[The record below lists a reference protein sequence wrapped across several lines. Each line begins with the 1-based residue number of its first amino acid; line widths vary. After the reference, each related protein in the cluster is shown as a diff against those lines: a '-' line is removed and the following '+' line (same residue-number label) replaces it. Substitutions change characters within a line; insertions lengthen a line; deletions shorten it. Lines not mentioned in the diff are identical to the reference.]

1 MKIIYLFLCLSLN
14 SFFFSNSLNAKELY
28 CLKETGFIY
37 PEFKANNCLKDEIE
51 ISKSEYFSI
60 KDLDREV
67 RAKELIEIRKI
78 HSKAM
83 EVKSNEIRAKNN
95 QKLNLTESEL
105 KFKSKCEKSIF
116 GFGNQPGTAE
126 YNSCIVK
133 EKLKA
138 DIELKKKEKQEQ
150 ERIAFEDKRKKE
162 LLERQENA
170 KKLEIDRQKEK
181 LAKQSYFDKNK
192 KNKEEESQARLANL
206 QNSSNKQINKIKNK
220 ELLIFYV
227 DRNFSEKNSIPK
239 ISSTENYFKSL
250 EVLDEKVLKRLLLE
264 NERII
269 FVSPKK
275 FLVNSN
281 VVEEKVISSKFVV
294 SSRKISNN
302 DYNRLQRELDIA
314 GRNIMNAE
322 QQANA
327 ADANTPA
334 YCPPNAY
341 NPGQFWS
348 CLATQATGI
357 ALRSKW
363 RNAANEFASQES
375 YLASQLSNT
384 PPYIDEK
391 IYKSYDYK
399 LTRVKAIKIISYNLV
414 DINNDQISK
423 KIFNINDHREFK
435 ILANVNPNDDN
446 YSDIIKSGNSNSDI
460 ENWKKNRMSELNLD
474 ELKKNISKSD
484 SMSKIKTSE
493 ILYALDLKTDYF
505 DSLKNLFSNNKKSD
519 FNDVKTY
526 NNKDY

>member
-1 MKIIYLFLCLSLN
+1 MKIIYLFLFLSLSN
-14 SFFFSNSLNAKELY
+14 FFFNNTLKAKELY
-28 CLKETGFIY
+28 CLKDTGFIY
-37 PEFKANNCLKDEIE
+37 PEFKADNCLKEEIE
-51 ISKSEYFSI
+51 ISKSEYLSI

-67 RAKELIEIRKI
+67 RAKELIEIRKK
-78 HSKAM
+78 HSKVV
-83 EVKSNEIRAKNN
+83 EVKSNEIKVQSN
-95 QKLNLTESEL
+95 QKLKLNEAEL

-116 GFGNQPGTAE
+116 GFGNQLGTAE

-138 DIELKKKEKQEQ
+138 DLELKKKEKQEQ
-150 ERIAFEDKRKKE
+150 ERTAFENKRKKE

-170 KKLEIDRQKEK
+170 KKLEIERQKERQ
-181 LAKQSYFDKNK
+181 AKQSEVDKNK
-192 KNKEEESQARLANL
+192 KIKEEEKQARLANS

-220 ELLIFYV
+220 ELLVFYV
-227 DRNFSEKNSIPK
+227 DRNLPEKNSIPK
-239 ISSTENYFKSL
+239 ISSNEGYFKFL
-250 EVLDEKVLKRLLLE
+250 EILDDKVLKKLLLE

-269 FVSPKK
+269 FISPKK
-275 FLVNSN
+275 LLVTSA
-281 VVEEKVISSKFVV
+281 VVEEKVIPSKLVV
-294 SSRKISNN
+294 SSRKVPNN

-314 GRNIMNAE
+314 GRNIMNAQ

-363 RNAANEFASQES
+363 RNAANEFASQENS
-375 YLASQLSNT
+375 LASQLSNT

-391 IYKSYDYK
+391 IYKPYDYK
-399 LTRVKAIKIISYNLV
+399 LTRVKATKTISYNLV
-414 DINNDQISK
+414 DINNDQILK
-423 KIFNINDHREFK
+423 KNFNINDQREFK
-435 ILANVNPNDDN
+435 ILANVNSNDDN
-446 YSDIIKSGNSNSDI
+446 YSDLIKSGNSNSDI
-460 ENWKKNRMSELNLD
+460 DSWKKNRMNELSLD
-474 ELKKNISKSD
+474 EFKKNISKSN

-505 DSLKNLFSNNKKSD
+505 DSFKNLFSGNKK
-519 FNDVKTY
+519 K
-526 NNKDY
+526 